1 VIERKEFP
9 TTSFFVF
16 IPLTDGFV
24 AALLRER
31 GGGIVMSGKTFVN
44 KLLFACA
51 LLSLS
56 GVLAGR
62 TYAQQQPVDALE
74 GLDPVMLAQGKEAQ
88 GEVNITVTRGQFRY
102 MFANAAN
109 KAAFEQDPARYE
121 IQLGG
126 ACARMGAPVQG
137 NADLYAVHKG
147 RIYIFGSDNCKT
159 LFVAAPEKYLGPG
172 EAESAPA
179 PSTPEALER
188 GQALIGKAVAAMGG
202 AARIDGLTSY
212 REKSVAPQIRGASGE
227 IEVKVNLDLLIAF
240 PDRIRFALS
249 MPDYNDPSVTIQ
261 PVSVIS
267 QKEAFVI
274 TPSGVRPAPDAAR
287 ADQER
292 QIQRKPLSILR
303 ARNSA
308 GFKAAA
314 AGQAK
319 AGETAV
325 EKVTVELR
333 GERYTLG
340 IDPVMGRILSLSY
353 KRRGPQGILGEL
365 VQTFSDFRSVDGL
378 TLPFKVDASFDG
390 QPWKNQ
396 SSTVDTIVINGAI
409 DPALFEKPKQG
420 Q

>member
-1 VIERKEFP
+1 MP
-9 TTSFFVF
+9 
-16 IPLTDGFV
+16 
-24 AALLRER
+24 
-31 GGGIVMSGKTFVN
+31 GKTFVN
-44 KLLFACA
+44 KLLLVCA

-56 GVLAGR
+56 GGAGR
-62 TYAQQQPVDALE
+62 AYAQQQPVDALE
-74 GLDPVMLAQGKEAQ
+74 GLDPVLLAQGKEAQ
-88 GEVNITVTRGQFRY
+88 GEMNITVTRGQFRY

-109 KAAFEQDPARYE
+109 KAAFEQDPTRYE
-121 IQLGG
+121 IQLNG

-137 NADLYAVHKG
+137 NPDLYAVHKG

-179 PSTPEALER
+179 AATAEALAR
-188 GQALIGKAVAAMGG
+188 GQALIDKAVAAMGG
-202 AARIDGLTSY
+202 AAKIDGLTSF
-212 REKSVAPQIRGASGE
+212 REKSVAPQTRGSRGE
-227 IEVKVNLDLLIAF
+227 IEVKVNVDLLIVF
-240 PDRIRFALS
+240 PDHIRFALS

-261 PVSVIS
+261 PVSVILPG
-267 QKEAFVI
+267 EAFVI
-274 TPSGVRPAPDAAR
+274 TPRGVTPAPDAAR

-292 QIQRKPLSILR
+292 QVQRKPLSILR
-303 ARNSA
+303 SRNGA

-314 AGQAK
+314 AGHGK

-325 EKVTVELR
+325 EKVAVESQ
-333 GERYTLG
+333 GAPYTLG
-340 IDPVMGRILSLSY
+340 IDPATGRILSLSY
-353 KRRGPQGILGEL
+353 MRRGPQGTLGEF

-396 SSTVDTIVINGAI
+396 SSIVETIVINGAI
-409 DPALFEKPKQG
+409 DPTLFEKPKQR